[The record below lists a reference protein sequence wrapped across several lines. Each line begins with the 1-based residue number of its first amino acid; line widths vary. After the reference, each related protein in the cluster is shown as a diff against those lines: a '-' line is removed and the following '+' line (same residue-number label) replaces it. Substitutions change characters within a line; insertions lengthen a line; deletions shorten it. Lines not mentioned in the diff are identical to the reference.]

1 MQRMTGAGL
10 LPMLT
15 GLCVTLILVSFA
27 VYGYREYVLRSRH
40 SEVVVMLQQNAL
52 FLEAHYQQHGSYKAA
67 PTRWPV
73 LPYSQSGTAANTY
86 RIDFGSTPRNT
97 DDGYFMLKASSADG
111 EWELS
116 LTQTGVLKRCRKQ
129 GGSESCVIWQ

>member
-1 MQRMTGAGL
+1 MQRMKGAGL
-10 LPMLT
+10 LQLLA
-15 GLCVTLILVSFA
+15 GLCVALILVSLA
-27 VYGYREYVLRSRH
+27 LPAYREYVLRSRH
-40 SEVVVMLQQNAL
+40 GEVVAMLQQNAL
-52 FLEAHYQQHGSYKAA
+52 FLEAHYQRHGSYKAT

-73 LPYSQSGTAANTY
+73 LPYSQSGVAENVY

-97 DDGYFMLKASSADG
+97 DEGYFLLKASSTDG

-129 GGSESCVIWQ
+129 GGRETCVIWQ